1 MEGFLFEAVVSAV
14 AEIVGIHIDEAPRS
28 VAYQL
33 DSVFD
38 GQVHLFE
45 MIAEIRDPVIINN
58 RAIFGQDFGRAD
70 AVLDDEQRD
79 VVLIIEIDGKC
90 GDSAVLYRR
99 NP

>member
-14 AEIVGIHIDEAPRS
+14 AEIVDVHIDAAPRS
-28 VAYQL
+28 VAYQI

-58 RAIFGQDFGRAD
+58 RAVFGQDIGRAD

-79 VVLIIEIDGKC
+79 AVLIIEIDGKC